1 MTKHLPKPISHR
13 LGLVSLAM
21 GAALLTGVAGAA
33 TDETTSSDKKGD
45 QVTRF
50 AEGSG
55 AGAVQYS
62 PGYQYD
68 MNGNV
73 VRGADGN
80 CLRTSKWGPD
90 NALSACDPDAV
101 AQYDKDIPKPKFA
114 RVVGVKPVTAV
125 INLLADKNFAFNSS
139 KLSAQGKEAIAAA
152 VEANKDNYIYRISIV
167 GYTDRIGRLNYNM
180 KLSEKRAAAVKAA
193 FIAAGVP
200 EERIY
205 TEGRGPADP
214 LVACEG
220 ENGYPL
226 IRCLAPNRRVVI
238 GITIPEVIADDLE
251 AEYIRTRKAKDAPEV
266 KAQDIVEKAPV
277 VDTGMVAPVIAS
289 SLKSVGDAC
298 SKEIN
303 TFCTSVPLGE
313 FRVYDCLK
321 AHEGELS
328 ESCATA
334 MVAGRS
340 AVEKALGDVNFFG
353 AQCGPDMKDR
363 CPEVEIGS
371 GEVLSCL
378 KTKINTVTRRC
389 VDAMLEVGL
398 LANDPF
404 GRTK

>member
-1 MTKHLPKPISHR
+1 M
-13 LGLVSLAM
+13 SLALS
-21 GAALLTGVAGAA
+21 AALMAGTVGAV
-33 TDETTSSDKKGD
+33 TDETTATDKKND

-50 AEGSG
+50 AEADVSGST
-55 AGAVQYS
+55 QYS

-68 MNGNV
+68 MSGNI
-73 VRGADGN
+73 VRGADGV

-90 NALSACDPDAV
+90 NALASCDPEAV

-125 INLLADKNFAFNSS
+125 INLLADENFAFNSS
-139 KLSAQGKEAIAAA
+139 RLSAQGKEAIKAA
-152 VEANKDNYIYRISIV
+152 VEVNKDNYIYRITIV
-167 GYTDRIGRLNYNM
+167 GYTDRIGKLAYNM

-193 FIAAGVP
+193 FVAAGVP

-205 TEGRGPADP
+205 PEGRGPADP

-220 ENGYPL
+220 ESGYPL
-226 IRCLAPNRRVVI
+226 IRCLAPNRRVVV
-238 GITIPEVIADDLE
+238 GVTVPEIIADDLE
-251 AEYIRTRKAKDAPEV
+251 AEYIRSRKAKDAPGV
-266 KAQDIVEKAPV
+266 KDKDIVEKAPV
-277 VDTGMVAPVIAS
+277 IDTNMVAPVIAS
-289 SLKSVGDAC
+289 SLKSVGNAC

-303 TFCTSVPLGE
+303 TFCTTVPLGE
-313 FRVYDCLK
+313 FRIYDCLK
-321 AHEGELS
+321 THEGKLS
-328 ESCATA
+328 DACGAA
-334 MVAGRS
+334 MVSGRS
-340 AVEKALGDVNFFG
+340 AVEKVLGDVNFFG

-371 GEVLSCL
+371 GHVLSCL

-404 GRTK
+404 GRAKYK

>member
-1 MTKHLPKPISHR
+1 MTTHLPKSIRRR
-13 LGLVSLAM
+13 LGLASLAM

-33 TDETTSSDKKGD
+33 
-45 QVTRF
+45 
-50 AEGSG
+50 
-55 AGAVQYS
+55 VQYS

-68 MNGNV
+68 MNGNI
-73 VRGADGN
+73 VRDADGV
-80 CLRTSKWGPD
+80 CLRTSKWAPD
-90 NALSACDPDAV
+90 NALAVCDPDAV

-125 INLLADKNFAFNSS
+125 INMLADENFAFNSA

-167 GYTDRIGRLNYNM
+167 GYTDRIGKLDYNM
-180 KLSEKRAAAVKAA
+180 KLSEKRAEAVKAA

-214 LVACEG
+214 LVTCEG
-220 ENGYPL
+220 ESGYAL

-238 GITIPEVIADDLE
+238 GVTVPEIIANDLE
-251 AEYIRTRKAKDAPEV
+251 AEYIRTRKPKDAPEV
-266 KAQDIVEKAPV
+266 KEKDIVEKAPV
-277 VDTGMVAPVIAS
+277 IDTGLITPVIAS
-289 SLKSVGDAC
+289 SLKQVGEAC

-303 TFCTSVPLGE
+303 TFCTNVPLGE
-313 FRVYDCLK
+313 FKIYDCLK
-321 AHEGELS
+321 AHQGEVS

-334 MVAGRS
+334 MVSGRS
-340 AVEKALGDVNFFG
+340 AVEKALGDANFFG

-378 KTKINTVTRRC
+378 KTKIRTVTRRC

-404 GRTK
+404 GRVK